1 MFGSHAPARQD
12 TSVWRYDQKDLMRAG
27 RLQLQSRLQGFRSP
41 RPVQRV
47 QQIVTVP
54 GLHWKQLQCAVP
66 DSFVKQQQEVA
77 EVHRLRL
84 TCVGFEDHR

>member
-1 MFGSHAPARQD
+1 MQAE
-12 TSVWRYDQKDLMRAG
+12 
-27 RLQLQSRLQGFRSP
+27 RLQSQSRLQGFRSLP
-41 RPVQRV
+41 LAQQV
-47 QQIVTVP
+47 QQIVMVP

>member
-1 MFGSHAPARQD
+1 MLGGHAPARQD

-27 RLQLQSRLQGFRSP
+27 RLQSQSRLRESRSP

-66 DSFVKQQQEVA
+66 DSFVKRQQEVA
-77 EVHRLRL
+77 EVHRLKL
-84 TCVGFEDHR
+84 PYVGSEDHQ